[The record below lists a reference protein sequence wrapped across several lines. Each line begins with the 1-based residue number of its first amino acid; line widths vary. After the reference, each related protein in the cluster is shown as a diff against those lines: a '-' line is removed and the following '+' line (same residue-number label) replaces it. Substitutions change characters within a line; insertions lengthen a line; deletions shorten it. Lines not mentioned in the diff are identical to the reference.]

1 MTAIDIENIRKT
13 FGNVTAVDIPEL
25 KIEKGDL
32 VGLVGNNG
40 AGKTTLLRLLLDLSR
55 PDRGSATLNGVNP
68 RTAEEWKEWTG
79 AFIDDGFL
87 IDFLSPDEYFNFI
100 ARIDGIPVG
109 ELHCRMEKL
118 HALAGD
124 ELVSTST
131 LIRNLSAGNRQKVG
145 IIAALINQPRIV
157 ILDEPF
163 NFLDPSSQEALKRLL
178 TEYNRATGAT
188 IIVSSHNLQLV
199 TDISTRLLV
208 MDHGTIVKDIIND
221 SPSAAEELR
230 EYFAG

>member
-1 MTAIDIENIRKT
+1 MTAIDIDNIRKT

-55 PDRGSATLNGVNP
+55 PDEGTATLHGVNP
-68 RTAEEWKEWTG
+68 RLSEEWKAWTG

-87 IDFLSPDEYFNFI
+87 IDFLSPKEYFDFI
-100 ARIDGIPVG
+100 ARIDGIAAG
-109 ELHCRMEKL
+109 EISSRMEQL
-118 HALAGD
+118 HGLTGD
-124 ELVSTST
+124 ELLSTPT

-145 IIAALINQPRIV
+145 IVAALINNPRIV

-178 TEYNRATGAT
+178 TDYSRTTGAT

-208 MDHGTIVKDIIND
+208 MDHGSIVKNIIND

-230 EYFAG
+230 DYFAG

>member
-1 MTAIDIENIRKT
+1 MTAIDIDNIRKT

-55 PDRGSATLNGVNP
+55 PDQGAATLHDVNP
-68 RTAEEWKEWTG
+68 RLSEEWKAWTG
-79 AFIDDGFL
+79 AFIDEGFL
-87 IDFLSPDEYFNFI
+87 IDFLSPKEYFDFI

-109 ELHCRMEKL
+109 ELSERIEQL
-118 HALAGD
+118 HSLTGD
-124 ELVSTST
+124 ELLSTPT

-145 IIAALINQPRIV
+145 IVAALINHPQIV

-178 TEYNRATGAT
+178 TDYNRATGAT

-208 MDHGTIVKDIIND
+208 MDHGSIVKDIIND

-230 EYFAG
+230 DYFAG

>member
-1 MTAIDIENIRKT
+1 MTAIDIDNIRKT

-40 AGKTTLLRLLLDLSR
+40 AGKTTFLRLLLDLSR
-55 PDRGSATLNGVNP
+55 PDQGEATLHGINP
-68 RTAEEWKEWTG
+68 RLSEEWKAWTG
-79 AFIDDGFL
+79 AFIDEGFL
-87 IDFLSPDEYFNFI
+87 IDFLSPKEYFDFI
-100 ARIDGIPVG
+100 ARIDGIPAG
-109 ELHCRMEKL
+109 EISSRMEQL
-118 HALAGD
+118 HSLVGD
-124 ELVSTST
+124 ELLSTPT

-145 IIAALINQPRIV
+145 IVAALINHPRIV

-178 TEYNRATGAT
+178 TDYNRTTGAT

-208 MDHGTIVKDIIND
+208 MDHGSIVKNIIND
-221 SPSAAEELR
+221 SPSAAEEIR

>member
-1 MTAIDIENIRKT
+1 MTAIDIDNIRKT

-55 PDRGSATLNGVNP
+55 PDEGTATLHGVNP
-68 RTAEEWKEWTG
+68 RLSEEWKAWTG

-87 IDFLSPDEYFNFI
+87 IDFLSPKEYFDFI
-100 ARIDGIPVG
+100 ARIDGIAAG
-109 ELHCRMEKL
+109 ELSERIEQL
-118 HALAGD
+118 HGLTGD
-124 ELVSTST
+124 ELLSTPT

-145 IIAALINQPRIV
+145 IAAALINNPRIV

-178 TEYNRATGAT
+178 TDYNRTTGAT

-208 MDHGTIVKDIIND
+208 MDHGSIVKDIIND

-230 EYFAG
+230 DYFAG